1 MSDYE
6 KNESNKRPPNKR
18 MKKIVMLIAASLAG
32 VSTTAIAST
41 LIAYDAMFARYERP
55 DYALTPGL
63 YCYERIEASLY
74 RETMSVLSG
83 EVDLAA

>member
-63 YCYERIEASLY
+63 YCYERIEASL
-74 RETMSVLSG
+74 
-83 EVDLAA
+83 